1 MSLKDILLMCFSN
14 LMRRKGRT
22 FLSVLGVIVGCAS
35 IVCMVSIGVGISKS
49 QEAWLDDMGDLT
61 AIDVY
66 VNYGGTAKLDDSFVS
81 QLKTNEKVNFVAAKT
96 SPDDLDLQVSAGNN
110 DIYVAQYYTISGYD
124 EETLDKLGF
133 EMVDGEL
140 PTKKGTVAIGQY
152 FEYILTDTRR
162 PEGKNTISRYD
173 PDTYEQY
180 ADDELPDPYI
190 KLVGNTLTI
199 GARNEDGNIVYSEE
213 FKVVGRVKSDNNID
227 YASDEGIIMN
237 STDLKAFIKNAG
249 SATGTK
255 STNSYSS
262 VKVYATDINTV
273 SSLQEEINGM
283 GYQTSSMQEMRES
296 TQKQTRTIQL
306 ALGGIGAISMLVAA
320 IGIMNT
326 MIMSVSERTK
336 EIGIMKALG
345 CYVTDIRKLFLLEA
359 ASIGFL
365 GGFIGSILSCI
376 VSLVINVIYA
386 MMQGIDT
393 SSFSTLVSGIMENR
407 VSIIPIW
414 LFLFGVAFSM
424 IFGLVSGAYPAEK
437 AVKISPLEAMKNE

>member
-1 MSLKDILLMCFSN
+1 
-14 LMRRKGRT
+14 
-22 FLSVLGVIVGCAS
+22 
-35 IVCMVSIGVGISKS
+35 
-49 QEAWLDDMGDLT
+49 
-61 AIDVY
+61 
-66 VNYGGTAKLDDSFVS
+66 
-81 QLKTNEKVNFVAAKT
+81 
-96 SPDDLDLQVSAGNN
+96 
-110 DIYVAQYYTISGYD
+110 
-124 EETLDKLGF
+124 
-133 EMVDGEL
+133 
-140 PTKKGTVAIGQY
+140 
-152 FEYILTDTRR
+152 
-162 PEGKNTISRYD
+162 
-173 PDTYEQY
+173 
-180 ADDELPDPYI
+180 LPDPYI

-237 STDLKAFIKNAG
+237 STDLKAFMKNAG

-262 VKVYATDINTV
+262 VKVYATDINSV

-296 TQKQTRTIQL
+296 TQKETRTIQL

-376 VSLVINVIYA
+376 VSLVINLIYA